1 LENGGMEIWSVL
13 VFGMLV
19 GMQHALEADHLAAVA
34 ALSAKKSSPRQLVL
48 RGAYWGLGHTM
59 ALFAICGAAILLGLA
74 ITERV
79 EAVLEFCVGV
89 MIVLLGAHVL
99 FTLATRRIHF
109 HVHQHGG
116 ERHVHAH
123 AHAGESTGHDASPH
137 AHAHPG
143 GGFIKALI
151 VGLVHGAA
159 GSGAL
164 LVLIVAVSQ
173 STAWALFYVLSF
185 GLGSIIGMAALSFVA
200 TYPLKFLAKGAG
212 WLDRAVMA
220 AIGGFAVL
228 IGGGLAIENSA
239 ILGF

>member
-1 LENGGMEIWSVL
+1 MEVWSVL

-34 ALSAKKSSPRQLVL
+34 AISANKSSPRQLIM
-48 RGAYWGLGHTM
+48 RGAYWGLGHTV

-79 EAVLEFCVGV
+79 EATLEFCVGV
-89 MIVLLGAHVL
+89 MIVLLGMHVL
-99 FTLATRRIHF
+99 FTLTRRRIHF

-116 ERHVHAH
+116 ERHIHAH
-123 AHAGESTGHDASPH
+123 AHAGEPASHEVSPH
-137 AHAHPG
+137 AHIHPG
-143 GGFIKALI
+143 GGFIKALA

-164 LVLIVAVSQ
+164 LVLVVAVSQ
-173 STAWALFYVLSF
+173 STAWALLYVLSF
-185 GLGSIIGMAALSFVA
+185 GFGSILGMAALSFVA
-200 TYPLKFLAKGAG
+200 SYPLRLLEKGAG

-228 IGGGLAIENSA
+228 IGGGLVIESA
-239 ILGF
+239 GALGF

>member
-1 LENGGMEIWSVL
+1 MEIWSVL

-48 RGAYWGLGHTM
+48 RGAYWGLGHTV
-59 ALFAICGAAILLGLA
+59 ALFAICGVAILLGFA
-74 ITERV
+74 ITEGV
-79 EAVLEFCVGV
+79 EATLELCVGV

-99 FTLATRRIHF
+99 LTLFRRRIHF

-123 AHAGESTGHDASPH
+123 AHASEPADHSTSHH
-137 AHAHPG
+137 AHVHPDG
-143 GGFIKALI
+143 NFIKALA

-159 GSGAL
+159 GSGGL
-164 LVLIVAVSQ
+164 LVLVVAVSQ
-173 STAWALFYVLSF
+173 STTWALFYVLSF
-185 GLGSIIGMAALSFVA
+185 GLGSIAGMATLSFVA
-200 TYPLKFLAKGAG
+200 SYPLKLLERGAG
-212 WLDRAVMA
+212 WLDKAVMA

-228 IGGGLAIENSA
+228 IGGGLVIENSA
-239 ILGF
+239 VLAF

>member
-1 LENGGMEIWSVL
+1 MEIWSVL

-34 ALSAKKSSPRQLVL
+34 AMSAKKSSRRQLVL
-48 RGAYWGLGHTM
+48 RGAYWGLGHTL

-74 ITERV
+74 ISERV
-79 EAVLEFCVGV
+79 EAVLEFCVGL
-89 MIVLLGAHVL
+89 MIILLGGHVLLTL
-99 FTLATRRIHF
+99 FRRRIHF

-123 AHAGESTGHDASPH
+123 AHAGESADHNASPH

-143 GGFIKALI
+143 GGFLKALV

-159 GSGAL
+159 GSGGL

-173 STAWALFYVLSF
+173 STAWALFTVLSF
-185 GLGSIIGMAALSFVA
+185 GLGSIMGMATLSFVA
-200 TYPLKFLAKGAG
+200 SYPLKILEKSAG
-212 WLDRAVMA
+212 WLNRAVMA

-228 IGGGLAIENSA
+228 IGSALVIENA
-239 ILGF
+239 TMLGF

>member
-1 LENGGMEIWSVL
+1 MEIWSVP

-34 ALSAKKSSPRQLVL
+34 AISAKKSSTRQVVL
-48 RGAYWGLGHTM
+48 RGAYWGLGHSV

-99 FTLATRRIHF
+99 LTLFRRRIHF

-123 AHAGESTGHDASPH
+123 AHGGEPAGHEASRH
-137 AHAHPG
+137 AHAHPRR
-143 GGFIKALI
+143 GFIKALV

-159 GSGAL
+159 GSGGL
-164 LVLIVAVSQ
+164 LVLVVAVSQ

-200 TYPLKFLAKGAG
+200 SYPLKLLEKGAG
-212 WLDRAVMA
+212 WLDTAVMA
-220 AIGGFAVL
+220 AIGSFAVL
-228 IGGGLAIENSA
+228 IGGGLVIGSA
-239 ILGF
+239 GALGF